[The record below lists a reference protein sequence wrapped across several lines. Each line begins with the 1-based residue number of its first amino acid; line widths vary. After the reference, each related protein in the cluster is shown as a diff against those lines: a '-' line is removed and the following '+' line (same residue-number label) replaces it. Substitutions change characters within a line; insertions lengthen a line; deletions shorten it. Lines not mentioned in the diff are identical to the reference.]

1 LQAVEQ
7 IRPMRG
13 GALKME
19 NDRHRFVRDTLRDVG
34 IEPIPLEGFAVWVNK
49 LKPLLQ

>member
-1 LQAVEQ
+1 LKTEFAAVTDVELNIQ
-7 IRPMRG
+7 
-13 GALKME
+13 